1 MDEYAKLRISIRMAN
16 TRYSQIRAF
25 NGATRT
31 IGQLTNI
38 ESSPPPLPRRAGDA
52 DGAEVARRVAYPDTQ
67 PSAASI
73 RVPES
78 AQRHATFDPV
88 RRDGSVG

>member
-1 MDEYAKLRISIRMAN
+1 M
-16 TRYSQIRAF
+16 QIRVF

-38 ESSPPPLPRRAGDA
+38 EPSPPPLPYRAGDP

-73 RVPES
+73 RVE
-78 AQRHATFDPV
+78 Q
-88 RRDGSVG
+88 

>member
-1 MDEYAKLRISIRMAN
+1 M
-16 TRYSQIRAF
+16 QIRVF

-38 ESSPPPLPRRAGDA
+38 EPSPPPLPYRAGDP

-78 AQRHATFDPV
+78 AQRHTTFGSMI
-88 RRDGSVG
+88 RDGSVG

>member
-1 MDEYAKLRISIRMAN
+1 MHGCAYMRAEATSAIR
-16 TRYSQIRAF
+16 QIRVF

-31 IGQLTNI
+31 IGQPTNI
-38 ESSPPPLPRRAGDA
+38 EPSPPPLPHRAGDS

-78 AQRHATFDPV
+78 AQRHTTFGSMI
-88 RRDGSVG
+88 RDGSVG